1 MGLEFKLNLCTHGGE
16 FPRENTVIPI
26 SEVIKAI
33 EDAIEPFGLG
43 IYSMKQDRTITFP
56 IHNSLKDAN

>member
-1 MGLEFKLNLCTHGGE
+1 MSGLELKLNICRHGGS
-16 FPRENTVIPI
+16 FPRENTVVTI

-33 EDAIEPFGLG
+33 EDAIEPYGLA

-56 IHNSLKDAN
+56 IRSREQ